1 MTTWPSP
8 ARPDTEQDSEVTHMA
23 PACPDIP
30 IVVLPSDNTVSCRTA
45 PAAPVRAAL
54 TAAVD
59 ALTHLQ
65 DQLLNPKGAGPALR
79 EALDAA
85 VAGTGRLA
93 AEAAVTPMDTAS
105 LIPIV
110 PNHDYFGVRTAD
122 VDDAYRVSEISTVIA
137 RTLADLRGARLDL
150 NDQAAEVRAMALI
163 LKGLSPQDGSPAPE
177 PPAAAPAER
186 APYRVG
192 DDELTRWVI
201 THHFYFVLNLAA
213 AAAVSRATAALAGR
227 DRDTAVT
234 ALREAAVLVRGFTA
248 AMIHSGDMSS
258 ACYDAMV
265 RPTMQPPAV
274 PAALTGRTQPEHK
287 AFRKAMRKLVAVSAE
302 PYAELAAAE
311 PEIALARDILLDAD
325 LQDIERHVVITAAL
339 VGDDQS
345 IVQGD
350 EAAESAIAI
359 LRTMRH
365 VRATAYYDLMRFGD
379 GVEIVPRTAPRPAGP
394 SDSAASP
401 QPTVG

>member
-1 MTTWPSP
+1 M
-8 ARPDTEQDSEVTHMA
+8 THMA

-30 IVVLPSDNTVSCRTA
+30 IVVLPSNNAVSCRTA

-85 VAGTGRLA
+85 VARTGRLA

-122 VDDAYRVSEISTVIA
+122 IDDAYRVSEISTVIA
-137 RTLADLRGARLDL
+137 RTLADLGGARLDL
-150 NDQAAEVRAMALI
+150 NDQAAEVRAMVLI
-163 LKGLSPQDGSPAPE
+163 LKGLSPQDGPPAPE
-177 PPAAAPAER
+177 PPAAPAER

-213 AAAVSRATAALAGR
+213 ASAVSRATTALAEQ

-287 AFRKAMRKLVAVSAE
+287 AFRRAMRKLVTVSAE
-302 PYAELAAAE
+302 PYAELAAAD

-379 GVEIVPRTAPRPAGP
+379 GVEIVPRTALRPAGP
-394 SDSAASP
+394 SDSDASP
-401 QPTVG
+401 QSTVG